1 MNDKARTPDSEIN
14 RGAIIVLF
22 AVGLIGL
29 FGVIFILC
37 RPSPNRSAGA
47 RQVSPALAHAYY
59 MGFPRPSVALA
70 PAVSVLPPEL
80 ADRKLLDA
88 IRMKEGWKGSR
99 EPNTDGEYGPYQI
112 TRKWYLDARRAAG
125 VKPGAKG
132 WKWPEI
138 AFDRDKVEFLMVHY
152 WQLHLG
158 PDADDYSKALA
169 HKGGPPSGQDLRNHV
184 YAREV
189 LNIKRAMRHDDSIGS
204 ERAIG
209 RDHSTDVERA
219 KRCDDGNVAERAKR
233 TDDSIMD
240 ERAITPENN
249 MSRERATSCEY
260 ITCVERATPM
270 EHSRSHERATSRDNS
285 IFGERAK

>member
-80 ADRKLLDA
+80 ADRKLFDA
-88 IRMKEGWKGSR
+88 IRMKEAWKGSR

-112 TRKWYLDARRAAG
+112 TRKWHEDACRAAG
-125 VKPGAKG
+125 VKPHAKG

-152 WQLHLG
+152 WLYWLG
-158 PDADDYSKALA
+158 PDADDYRKAKCHRA
-169 HKGGPPSGQDLRNHV
+169 GPPDGQDLRGHL

-219 KRCDDGNVAERAKR
+219 KRCDDGNVAERTRAFEYSKH
-233 TDDSIMD
+233 D
-240 ERAITPENN
+240 E
-249 MSRERATSCEY
+249 
-260 ITCVERATPM
+260 
-270 EHSRSHERATSRDNS
+270 
-285 IFGERAK
+285 